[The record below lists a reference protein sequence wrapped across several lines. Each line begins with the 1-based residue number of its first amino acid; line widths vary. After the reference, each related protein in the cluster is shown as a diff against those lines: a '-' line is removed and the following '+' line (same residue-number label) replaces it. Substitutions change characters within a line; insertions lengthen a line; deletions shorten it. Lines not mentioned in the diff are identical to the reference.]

1 MADKH
6 IVLFIDSGD
15 TLVDEG
21 TEVKDAGGVVLRTEL
36 IEGAADTLRAL
47 HDAGYTIALVADGLK
62 QSFDNIY
69 KQHKLEYCFD
79 ARAISEIAGC
89 SKPAGE
95 MFQTAMDQLH
105 LSDIDKNR
113 IVMVGNNLKRDIVG
127 ANRFGI
133 ASVFLDWS
141 PRYPHE
147 PSDSEETP
155 DYVIHLPAEL
165 PALLQ
170 RLEESFRACGSCR
183 GR

>member
-1 MADKH
+1 MMGKR
-6 IVLFIDSGD
+6 IILFIDSGD
-15 TLVDEG
+15 TLVNEA
-21 TEVKDAGGVVLRTEL
+21 TEVKNAEDIVIRTEL

-47 HDAGYTIALVADGLK
+47 HDEGYTIALVADGLK

-69 KQHKLEYCFD
+69 KQHKLEHCFD
-79 ARAISEIAGC
+79 ARAVSEIVGC

-95 MFQTAMDQLH
+95 MFQTAMDQLR
-105 LSDIDKNR
+105 LSDADKGR
-113 IVMVGNNLKRDIVG
+113 IVMVGNNLERDVVG

-133 ASVFLDWS
+133 VSIFLDWS

-147 PSDSEETP
+147 PRNREETP

-170 RLEESFRACGSCR
+170 RLEESL
-183 GR
+183 